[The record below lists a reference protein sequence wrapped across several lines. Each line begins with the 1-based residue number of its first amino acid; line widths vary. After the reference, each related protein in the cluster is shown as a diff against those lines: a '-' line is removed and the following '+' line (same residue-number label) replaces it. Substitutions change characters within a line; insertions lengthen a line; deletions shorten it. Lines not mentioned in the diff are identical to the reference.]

1 MLVFPWLVFD
11 AVESQE
17 ENPTLNDT
25 GPIITDDPLYCLL
38 REGKIDE
45 FNARR
50 QAGAQTE
57 LRQCDF
63 RGSDLRGMDANGLD
77 LTDAYF
83 RGADLRGLDLRET
96 NMRGASLAQ
105 AHISG
110 TYFSAELDAQELMMS
125 VQYGTRLRY

>member
-1 MLVFPWLVFD
+1 MLIFAWLFFY
-11 AVESQE
+11 AVEPQE
-17 ENPTLNDT
+17 ENPTLNEN

-50 QAGAQTE
+50 QAGALTD

-63 RGSDLRGMDANGLD
+63 RGSDLRGMDASGLD
-77 LTDAYF
+77 LRDAYL

-110 TYFSAELDAQELMMS
+110 TYFPVDLDAQEIIMS
-125 VQYGTRLRY
+125 VQHGTRLRY